1 MYRMK
6 KKVYRMKKKVSLF
19 QTKTPLILNTVRNT
33 NNNNRSPQ
41 HHHQQHHEH
50 GSDNDTETDTE
61 TDTND
66 NHSSTTCL
74 VQLALD
80 DNTNNHNAS
89 NNNKHKIGGGGRRSP
104 KLFDHN
110 NNNKPKKPHRRREYF
125 TIDGGDDD
133 DDDDDDE
140 PSRDEW
146 GLATELGHGEESIA
160 AGSSDDNGGGGADE
174 EEEEEYRPRSAYFF
188 YCAKCFNC
196 ICPEFAILRLL
207 LQCDLQ
213 TFWKLIP
220 PILVTKAFY
229 SSVIALGLCTLF
241 KVQRHPPPSLIDN
254 GSMIHTDSINETT
267 ETYFFGL
274 YTYTGNVE
282 IGQSLHDQ
290 VTLEMQRVETCR
302 FDMRQVDAEAPD
314 RLFLNDTVFNVA
326 RGFAIM
332 AVVLGAASTVGLLLL
347 TASSC
352 SSSSSTT
359 GYPPPHHGGG
369 GGKLWWSL
377 RWFNRER
384 IRWILFLSLF
394 LCGVFQS
401 MAFLVFASSVCR
413 DMEKRGASFEYED
426 RQCLLGEGVGIIFS
440 SCFCWWFTAIALLK
454 MPIGDDGG
462 VGGSND
468 GSSSTGHGESEDF
481 CIEISGGGVNG
492 RLTDGFVV
500 RRDENGDGITIT

>member
-1 MYRMK
+1 MYRI
-6 KKVYRMKKKVSLF
+6 KKKVSLF
-19 QTKTPLILNTVRNT
+19 QTKTPSFISTVINTAT
-33 NNNNRSPQ
+33 TTTTTHTKDNRA
-41 HHHQQHHEH
+41 QQHQHQHEH
-50 GSDNDTETDTE
+50 GSDESESETETEPNDTQ
-61 TDTND
+61 
-66 NHSSTTCL
+66 SSTTCL

-80 DNTNNHNAS
+80 DNDTNHNNNHN
-89 NNNKHKIGGGGRRSP
+89 NNNKLGRGRRSP

-110 NNNKPKKPHRRREYF
+110 KQKPHRRQEYF
-125 TIDGGDDD
+125 TIDDGDDD
-133 DDDDDDE
+133 EDSCEQERSRRVSFDDE
-140 PSRDEW
+140 DGDEW
-146 GLATELGHGEESIA
+146 GLARESGHGEELLA
-160 AGSSDDNGGGGADE
+160 AGSADNGGGAE
-174 EEEEEYRPRSAYFF
+174 EDRPRSTYFF
-188 YCAKCFNC
+188 LCAKCFNC

-213 TFWKLIP
+213 TFWKLVP

-241 KVQRHPPPSLIDN
+241 KVQRHPPLIDN
-254 GSMIHTDSINETT
+254 GGMIKADNPLTAIT

-314 RLFLNDTVFNVA
+314 RLFVNDRVFNVA
-326 RGFAIM
+326 RGFAIT

-352 SSSSSTT
+352 SSRT
-359 GYPPPHHGGG
+359 GFPPPRPGG

-384 IRWILFLSLF
+384 IRWILFLSLC

-413 DMEKRGASFEYED
+413 DIEERGASFEYED

-440 SCFCWWFTAIALLK
+440 SCFCWWFTAIALVK

-462 VGGSND
+462 VGVGGGVGGSTTI
-468 GSSSTGHGESEDF
+468 GSGESEDF
-481 CIEISGGGVNG
+481 SIEISGGGVSG

-500 RRDENGDGITIT
+500 PRDENGDSITIT